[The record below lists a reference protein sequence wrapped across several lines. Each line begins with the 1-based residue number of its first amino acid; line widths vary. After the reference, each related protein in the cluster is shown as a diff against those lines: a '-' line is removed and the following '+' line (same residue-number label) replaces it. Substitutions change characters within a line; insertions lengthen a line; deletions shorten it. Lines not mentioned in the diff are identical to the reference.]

1 MKSLYKISQ
10 EAIDLAS
17 QLEEGELTA
26 ELESALAI
34 NQNEL
39 QEKAINY
46 AYAIKSIE
54 SDIDAISKEIA
65 RLQALKK
72 AKTNA
77 IDRMKESVVNAMN
90 IYGIEKV
97 TSPTLNLS
105 IRRSESVEILMEA
118 IIPVEYGTTKSVWTP
133 NKTYIKNA
141 IKNGEV
147 VEGAVI
153 KENFSLQIK

>member
-1 MKSLYKISQ
+1 MKTLFNISQ
-10 EAIDLAS
+10 EAINLAS
-17 QLEEGELTA
+17 KLEEGELTTD
-26 ELESALAI
+26 LEKSLSI

-54 SDIDAISKEIA
+54 SDVDTISQEIA

-72 AKTNA
+72 SKTNA
-77 IDRMKESVVNAMN
+77 IDRMKESVINAMQ

-118 IIPVEYGTTKSVWTP
+118 IIPVEYGTSKTVWTP

-153 KENFSLQIK
+153 KENYSLQIK